1 MADTFIKN
9 NLSVVISFIAAVFA
23 AGSIFSEF
31 TALKDE
37 LHLVHER
44 LDEKVLIM
52 EKIEN
57 RLMELEKKTEYE
69 RGLLDATNKIK

>member
-57 RLMELEKKTEYE
+57 RLMELEKKN
-69 RGLLDATNKIK
+69 RIRKRAIRCNK